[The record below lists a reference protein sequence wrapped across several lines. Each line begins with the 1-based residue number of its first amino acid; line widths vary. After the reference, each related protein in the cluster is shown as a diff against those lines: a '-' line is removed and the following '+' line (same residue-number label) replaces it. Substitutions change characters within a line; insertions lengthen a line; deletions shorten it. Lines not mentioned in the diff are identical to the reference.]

1 LTSSLRK
8 HSGQQPRASSEPGQ
22 GTGPSPARCGR
33 SPGRFQGAAGH
44 SRRVRPRTTGTK
56 RRPRPGATRRPGLAR
71 RADRR
76 GGRRLLAGA
85 GGPGPAD
92 RPRSRGTGHPGC
104 RRARAGQGEDPPA
117 HHGGPGADH
126 QARAA
131 RTRHYRETTST
142 RATRT
147 RRTARTRGCRPGPRV
162 YGLAAPVFPP
172 PCVLRG
178 RGRIFPAPARG
189 TPHPEFERSQRA
201 RYVPDRPVSGGNSR
215 SLPESPAYRLTC
227 VKAG

>member
-1 LTSSLRK
+1 MRLGFTAPPGFKSPSLRSSPPLRKPRNAGPDAIHRPGLQFGLRLPSSLAP
-8 HSGQQPRASSEPGQ
+8 Q
-22 GTGPSPARCGR
+22 
-33 SPGRFQGAAGH
+33 
-44 SRRVRPRTTGTK
+44 RRVRSVARGRG
-56 RRPRPGATRRPGLAR
+56 RRVGPGLAR

-92 RPRSRGTGHPGC
+92 RPGAGDQVVRDVAGRC
-104 RRARAGQGEDPPA
+104 AGQGEDPPA
-117 HHGGPGADH
+117 HHGGLGADH
-126 QARAA
+126 QGRIA
-131 RTRHYRETTST
+131 RTRQSRETAST

-147 RRTARTRGCRPGPRV
+147 RRTACTRGCRPGPRV

-189 TPHPEFERSQRA
+189 TPRPELDPPRRVPPRCPRTAINSQRSPPA
-201 RYVPDRPVSGGNSR
+201 ATCEHEASA
-215 SLPESPAYRLTC
+215 SL
-227 VKAG
+227 